1 MLETWGWVGGKGRAV
16 RGRNLSLRARTQQI
30 RMTVLHEWEV
40 VRVTVCAR
48 RQICVRKAAERFG
61 LVVMGFFGNGVVVI
75 ITHNKHSALVI
86 PCHITGMLVTEML
99 SAWVNG

>member
-1 MLETWGWVGGKGRAV
+1 MGGWVGAGGEGGNLRSMARAW
-16 RGRNLSLRARTQQI
+16 QI

-40 VRVTVCAR
+40 VRVTVYAWRHMCKKSG
-48 RQICVRKAAERFG
+48 RKIWIG
-61 LVVMGFFGNGVVVI
+61 CNGFFGNGVVVI

-86 PCHITGMLVTEML
+86 PCHIIGMLVTEML